1 MTIEYIL
8 VLSKDK
14 RLVVYTSLCTC
25 IFYKIQKMICLK
37 NRQDYGTNLQL
48 RSWERGY
55 NSHAEILLKVALNT
69 IIITL
74 YAIGQFYILVLATNL
89 LSFDEA
95 SSYCMMSWYDMI

>member
-55 NSHAEILLKVALNT
+55 NSHGINPFR
-69 IIITL
+69 TL
-74 YAIGQFYILVLATNL
+74 YHIIPRHHTIRTGFVKR
-89 LSFDEA
+89 
-95 SSYCMMSWYDMI
+95 